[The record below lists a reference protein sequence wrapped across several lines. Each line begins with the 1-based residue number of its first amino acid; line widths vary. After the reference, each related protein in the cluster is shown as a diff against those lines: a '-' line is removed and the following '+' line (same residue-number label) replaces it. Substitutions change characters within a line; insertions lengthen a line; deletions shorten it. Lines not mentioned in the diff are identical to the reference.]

1 MRLTSKFDTS
11 NTKNRITMLSKQRN
25 SQKITVKKITL
36 IPFLALLFCFFSIEA
51 NAQDISEVTIEDLV
65 QELSERLSN
74 KSELSEENRA
84 ALALL
89 AKSILEEDDSYN
101 PSANN
106 LHDLSSIKLE
116 YEALVFS
123 YNSMIKEYLS
133 KATSDNKPSLQKLE
147 VIYEK
152 LVATNRH
159 LTKVGNIIDKMEGGS
174 GEIPAPPY
182 PPTPASYFNQ

>member
-1 MRLTSKFDTS
+1 
-11 NTKNRITMLSKQRN
+11 MLSTHVN
-25 SQKITVKKITL
+25 PYKIQAKKLSIL
-36 IPFLALLFCFFSIEA
+36 PLFILLFCFFTVEA

-74 KSELSEENRA
+74 ESELSEKDRA

-89 AKSILEEDDSYN
+89 AKSILEKDDPYN
-101 PSANN
+101 PSVNN

-159 LTKVGNIIDKMEGGS
+159 LTKVGNVIDKMEGGS
-174 GEIPAPPY
+174 GEIPPPPY
-182 PPTPASYFNQ
+182 PPVPASYFNQ